1 MSDEQQTFID
11 MVAPL
16 AQAAQARTKVPASV
30 TIAQAILETGWGK
43 HTIADAN
50 NLFGIK
56 GTGPAG
62 SITVPTHEVVNGAET
77 TVDAAFRKYHNI
89 GESVEDHADFFVV
102 NKRYAHA
109 LEVASDANSFAQEI
123 QRAGY
128 ATDPDYAAKLIS
140 LMQGHNLYQYDGGPV
155 PVIPPVVPYL
165 PSQPPLSLPAPAPAD
180 PAPTDALDPEVQ
192 AMSDMLDILQGLG
205 RKRVLTYVTAR
216 YGT

>member
-30 TIAQAILETGWGK
+30 TIAQAILETVWGK

-89 GESVEDHADFFVV
+89 GESVEDHASFFLV
-102 NKRYAHA
+102 NPRYAHA
-109 LEVASDANSFAQEI
+109 LEVSSDPNAFAQEI

-140 LMQGHNLYQYDGGPV
+140 LMQEHNLYQYNGPP
-155 PVIPPVVPYL
+155 PVIPPIVPYL
-165 PSQPPLSLPAPAPAD
+165 PSQPPAPPVPID
-180 PAPTDALDPEVQ
+180 DLDPEVQ
-192 AMSDMLDILQGLG
+192 AMSDMLDILHGLAMDA
-205 RKRVLTYVTAR
+205 RKRVLAYVIAR
-216 YGT
+216 YGI